1 MLPNNPL
8 NNLPSNVPNP
18 SVLPN
23 LFLVTRRIG
32 ARISSEWR
40 KLVAGDLGTG
50 STGAGTRY
58 LADDLT
64 WKTVSG
70 GGGGTSG
77 GGTLD
82 GGDRLLGNSF
92 IDGGSRV

>member
-1 MLPNNPL
+1 MISNPIPNSPLPGPL
-8 NNLPSNVPNP
+8 V
-18 SVLPN
+18 PN
-23 LFLVTRRIG
+23 LFLVTKRL
-32 ARISSEWR
+32 ASRISSEWR
-40 KLVAGDLGTG
+40 KLVASDLGTG
-50 STGAGTRY
+50 STGAGTKY
-58 LADDLT
+58 LADDMT

>member
-1 MLPNNPL
+1 MLPNPL
-8 NNLPSNVPNP
+8 
-18 SVLPN
+18 LPN
-23 LFLVTRRIG
+23 LILITKKIATG
-32 ARISSEWR
+32 MSSEWR
-40 KLVAGDLGTG
+40 RLTASDLGTG
-50 STGAGTRY
+50 STGAGTKY

-70 GGGGTSG
+70 GGGSSG
-77 GGTLD
+77 GGILD

>member
-1 MLPNNPL
+1 MLPNPL
-8 NNLPSNVPNP
+8 
-18 SVLPN
+18 LPN
-23 LFLVTRRIG
+23 LILITKKIATG
-32 ARISSEWR
+32 MSSEWR
-40 KLVAGDLGTG
+40 RLTASDLGTG
-50 STGAGTRY
+50 STGTGTKY